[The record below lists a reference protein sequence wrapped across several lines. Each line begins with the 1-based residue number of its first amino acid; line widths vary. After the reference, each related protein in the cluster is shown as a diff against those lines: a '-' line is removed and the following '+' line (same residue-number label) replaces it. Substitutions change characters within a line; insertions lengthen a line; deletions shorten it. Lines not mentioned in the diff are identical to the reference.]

1 MGMRELG
8 VGGEGRGGKERGS
21 GEEGGGNSCHMHVC
35 PLKYHSSPR
44 LGILHL
50 QIPDFSV
57 VEKTGW
63 EGARIPRPPLGSSVL
78 KFIGDFT
85 AHRLSPRSSPPHPS
99 PSLSFPLCFSV

>member
-1 MGMRELG
+1 M
-8 VGGEGRGGKERGS
+8 EGLDGNEGAQGRRGGKERGS

-57 VEKTGW
+57 VEKTDRVG
-63 EGARIPRPPLGSSVL
+63 GCKNPPPPTWFLSSEVYS
-78 KFIGDFT
+78 
-85 AHRLSPRSSPPHPS
+85 RLHSS
-99 PSLSFPLCFSV
+99 